1 MKFRENKCKVLH
13 LRRNPMCK
21 YRLKNICLDSGVAEK
36 IWRVIAEHKLSRQ
49 SAAAAEGHIYS
60 AA

>member
-1 MKFRENKCKVLH
+1 
-13 LRRNPMCK
+13 MCK